1 MTNDDLKREL
11 SLIHFSLT
19 DLKELC
25 SKDGMEA
32 VHLDSFVH
40 LIEERFSDLH
50 SNLVSVLNVYELVEI
65 TRSEGQEAGQAFADK
80 LNAEETPASVTKLG
94 EE

>member
-1 MTNDDLKREL
+1 MTNDDLKQEL
-11 SLIHFSLT
+11 QLVNDSLT
-19 DLKELC
+19 ALESLTLKSVDPSELTDFLTLL
-25 SKDGMEA
+25 KD
-32 VHLDSFVH
+32 
-40 LIEERFSDLH
+40 RFSDLH
-50 SNLVSVLNVYELVEI
+50 SNLVSVLNIYELVEI